1 MEAMRKQFSRSILIL
16 GIGVIFLGSFILGCA
31 NSTDAPVV
39 RVMGEGGKALEDEVV
54 LTQAEF
60 EAQEVEERQALES
73 TDNDLTVTPD
83 IQNAESLEG
92 VSLESDVDLVDS
104 AVVTATGSPFGDE
117 AQTERWNPDFF
128 ESMYRIGAGDSL
140 GFRSFDDPS
149 LNTNVIVRHDGYV
162 SLPWVPDVRVAGLT
176 RTEATLLLKEAYSE
190 LYYDPEVSLTILDAS
205 SQSYMVIGD
214 VQRPAEYPYTRP
226 ITLLQGIT
234 NAGGLRINQRGG
246 DTFVG
251 GQGQLVK
258 AFIIRNEMDD
268 RQVFEYD
275 LRSLQEPG
283 RHVADTP
290 VLPGDIVYIPEG
302 INLVYVLGEINRQA
316 IIPLLDGMT
325 LLQLIANSGGL
336 RESTARLNQVIL
348 MREMSDGS
356 RQVMLINVRQMLST
370 GEDFLME
377 PGDIVYFPRR
387 RMTNLQEFVGR
398 ITGTISPALNLASQ
412 TMRLYTQAYD
422 TYYTKERFDRLFRD
436 DPGLGAG
443 TTLGT
448 LQTLRDLSAVTGDL
462 FPIIAPITE

>member
-1 MEAMRKQFSRSILIL
+1 MRKQLCGLIIIGFGFMCL
-16 GIGVIFLGSFILGCA
+16 GLLFTGCA
-31 NSTDAPVV
+31 NNTDAPVV

-54 LTQAEF
+54 LTRAEF
-60 EAQEVEERQALES
+60 EAQEVADRQELDSADSEYP
-73 TDNDLTVTPD
+73 VAPD
-83 IQNAESLEG
+83 VQNAES
-92 VSLESDVDLVDS
+92 VVVESDTAISEPSVM
-104 AVVTATGSPFGDE
+104 TATGSPFGDDM
-117 AQTERWNPDFF
+117 QSERWNPDFF

-268 RQVFEYD
+268 RQVYEYD

-283 RHVADTP
+283 RHVSDTP
-290 VLPGDIVYIPEG
+290 VFPGDIIYIPEG

-398 ITGTISPALNLASQ
+398 ITGTVSPALNLASQ

-422 TYYTKERFDRLFRD
+422 TYYTKERFDRLFRND
-436 DPGLGAG
+436 TGLGAG